1 MDLNAENLDGF
12 PYVEDVLNIPLS
24 KFVTLTANNYGY
36 TGETHDLIVN
46 QVHTVFLNT
55 KAAASKE

>member
-46 QVHTVFLNT
+46 
-55 KAAASKE
+55 